1 MFSLGDIGSTPLL
14 LAGKRHEEEVAM
26 QLPMSNVGF
35 TELKKLTHK
44 HPTTL
49 IVLYGT
55 EPDRQSKFCRNKLP
69 PFPTIQGGEG

>member
-1 MFSLGDIGSTPLL
+1 
-14 LAGKRHEEEVAM
+14 M

-55 EPDRQSKFCRNKLP
+55 EPDRQAGFGRNKLL
-69 PFPTIQGGEG
+69 PFPTSKRGEGWDLTPEGGHSPFADFQVKI